1 MTISEV
7 MQMKIKDYLQ
17 RTKRESCLS
26 LDCADESVIDAK
38 I

>member
-1 MTISEV
+1 
-7 MQMKIKDYLQ
+7 MKSGKEKEKNRMVLQ
-17 RTKRESCLS
+17 KTKRESCLS